1 MPKRK
6 KKAIKMGTEFP
17 REDVKF
23 HRQYTDTWTICTRC
37 RVQNSAFSKQM
48 HYVDGFPFCSD
59 CYQDVKRSYIKQEE
73 S

>member
-48 HYVDGFPFCSD
+48 HYVGIMLMGFLSA
-59 CYQDVKRSYIKQEE
+59 QIVIRM
-73 S
+73 